1 MQVCHITCLFGK
13 FLSAAGVSARL
24 LSTSNNIE
32 AIFSLSN
39 DIHYLKFLRSH
50 RITLRSSRATAK
62 KWLDSETNY
71 ARNLKDTGIISK
83 LKMWPVQQQQ
93 ITNSL
98 LTKTSIPHS
107 TVLIM

>member
-83 LKMWPVQQQQ
+83 LKMRPVQQQQ